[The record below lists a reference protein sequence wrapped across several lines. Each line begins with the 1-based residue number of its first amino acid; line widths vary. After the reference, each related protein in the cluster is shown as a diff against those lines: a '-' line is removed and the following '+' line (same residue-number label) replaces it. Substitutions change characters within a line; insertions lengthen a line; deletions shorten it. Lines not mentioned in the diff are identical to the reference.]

1 MGMSTGGFLSQTMTT
16 GNADG
21 VRQASDTLNWSD
33 EELRDRFTQLWR
45 RCVLPSCSCD
55 PSAAWGSLE
64 GRYAES
70 HRHYH
75 DKRHLAHCL
84 YEFDLAVE
92 QIGRPDQVEMA
103 IWFHDI
109 INEPGRSD
117 NEALSAELFHDLARG
132 SIPASFI
139 AEVVDLILV
148 TTHRQVPIGRDHR
161 ILCDIDLASLGC
173 PWECYLR
180 DTGHLR
186 AEFRGSD
193 QDYCR
198 IKRVFL
204 ESMLGR
210 PRIFLTDFF
219 YRRYEQL
226 ARENLRRFLGLIDVW
241 EAAGSNGLKV
251 PLLRT
256 SGVES

>member
-1 MGMSTGGFLSQTMTT
+1 MSTAGLSSQTTT
-16 GNADG
+16 TAPADG
-21 VRQASDTLNWSD
+21 VRPSSDAGAWSGPR
-33 EELRDRFTQLWR
+33 LRERFTRLWR
-45 RCVLPSCSCD
+45 RCALPGASSD
-55 PSAAWGSLE
+55 PTAAWGSLE
-64 GRYAES
+64 RRYAES

-84 YEFDLAVE
+84 CEFDLAVE
-92 QIGRPDQVEMA
+92 QIVRPSQVEMA

-117 NEALSAELFHDLARG
+117 NERRSAELFRDLARG
-132 SIPASFI
+132 RMAESFVD
-139 AEVVDLILV
+139 EVVDLILV
-148 TTHRQVPIGRDHR
+148 TTHRQEPSGLDQMT
-161 ILCDIDLASLGC
+161 LCDIDLASLGC

-204 ESMLGR
+204 ESMLDR

-226 ARENLRRFLGLIDVW
+226 ARENLRRFLALIDVW
-241 EAAGSNGLKV
+241 EAADSDSGKV
-251 PLLRT
+251 PVLRT
-256 SGVES
+256 SGIDT